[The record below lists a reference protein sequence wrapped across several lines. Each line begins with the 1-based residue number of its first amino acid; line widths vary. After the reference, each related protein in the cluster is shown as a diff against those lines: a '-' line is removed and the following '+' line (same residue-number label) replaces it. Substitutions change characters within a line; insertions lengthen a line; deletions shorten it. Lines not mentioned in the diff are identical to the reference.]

1 MRPYYAYSP
10 SGAVTGTQAVYYL
23 GREEDYH
30 ALRRV
35 GVDVMGCVAV
45 VRRGEESRG
54 GVVGRAAEEGA
65 VAVLMY
71 TKGESISG
79 VERETVMKGLGD
91 PLTPGWGGV
100 EGGEALDLED
110 SQILNRFPKIPSM
123 PISLEVAYSIL
134 RSLEGPQMP
143 HHWRGDALGPQPG
156 RVELGPTLLNFMYQV
171 STFIF
176 SLFHW
181 KVSCLMLLVCIELG
195 LEIISSVNVDCG
207 KFDQVL
213 NLGRVLE

>member
-1 MRPYYAYSP
+1 MN
-10 SGAVTGTQAVYYL
+10 L
-23 GREEDYH
+23 GREEDYR

-35 GVDVMGCVAV
+35 GVDVKGCVAM
-45 VRRGEESRG
+45 VRMGEESRE

-71 TKGESISG
+71 TKGESMSG
-79 VERETVMKGLGD
+79 VERGTVMKGLRD

-123 PISLEVAYSIL
+123 PISPEVAYSIL

-156 RVELGPTLLNFMYQV
+156 RVGPGPTLLNFTYQV

-176 SLFHW
+176 SLFH
-181 KVSCLMLLVCIELG
+181 
-195 LEIISSVNVDCG
+195 
-207 KFDQVL
+207 
-213 NLGRVLE
+213 